1 VIPQN
6 MKKHYVTIGMIAIL
20 LAGCQKESDSKPQK
34 EAKIEKKVVLDIRN
48 PKVEIASE
56 FEELAKVYEKENP
69 EIDIRIRTVGGA
81 ADDYSDLKAELA
93 SGKGPDIFTNTGYG
107 NAETWR
113 PYLEDLSKERWV
125 KDAYPG
131 TLDAIKM
138 DGNVYGMPM
147 NLEGYGFIYNKELFQ
162 RAGVERAPE
171 TLTELKKAA
180 AQLEQ
185 KGITTFATGYYEDWK
200 LGVHLLNVAFARQ
213 KNPDA
218 FIKKLNAGEVQ
229 IPDNPLFQDVIDL
242 LDVTLKYGNADPLT
256 TDYNMEVDLFAK
268 EKTSMILQG
277 NWIQPMIDERAPD
290 LDVAFMPIPIND
302 EPTDQLV
309 VSVPN
314 YWVVNKQADSSDKKE
329 AKRFLNWM
337 VSSKKGQSFITKRF
351 KFIPVFKNIKTDD
364 LGPLAK
370 ETMDA
375 YEKGNTLDANW
386 NGFPAGVKEEF
397 GSAMQMYVG
406 KQLTREQLLREFQLS
421 WDRARETQE

>member
-1 VIPQN
+1 
-6 MKKHYVTIGMIAIL
+6 MKKQYVSIGMIVIL
-20 LAGCQKESDSKPQK
+20 LAGCQTENDSRRKKE
-34 EAKIEKKVVLDIRN
+34 EKIEKKVVLDIRN

-93 SGKGPDIFTNTGYG
+93 SGKGPDIFTNTGYE

-113 PYLEDLSKERWV
+113 PYLEDLSKEWWV
-125 KDAYPG
+125 KEVYPG
-131 TLDAIKM
+131 TLDAMEM

-162 RAGVERAPE
+162 RAGVEKVPE
-171 TLTELKKAA
+171 TLSELKKTAGM
-180 AQLEQ
+180 LEQ
-185 KGITTFATGYYEDWK
+185 KGITPFATGYYEDWK

-213 KNPDA
+213 KDPDA

-242 LDVTLKYGNADPLT
+242 LDVTLEYGNTDPLT

-268 EKTSMILQG
+268 GKAAMILQG
-277 NWIQPMIDERAPD
+277 NWIQPMIDERASD
-290 LDVAFMPIPIND
+290 LEVSFMPIPVNEEKSD
-302 EPTDQLV
+302 ELV

-337 VSSKKGQSFITKRF
+337 VSSKKGQTFITERF

-370 ETMDA
+370 ETIAA
-375 YEKGNTLDANW
+375 YKKGNTLDANW
-386 NGFPAGVKEEF
+386 SGFPAGVKEEF

-421 WDRARETQE
+421 WDRAREAQE

>member
-1 VIPQN
+1 
-6 MKKHYVTIGMIAIL
+6 MKKRYVSIGMVMVL
-20 LAGCQKESDSKPQK
+20 LIGCQSKSDTAPKK
-34 EAKIEKKVVLDIRN
+34 EAKVEKKVVLDIRN

-56 FEELAKVYEKENP
+56 FEELTIEYEKENP

-93 SGKGPDIFTNTGYG
+93 SGKGPDIFTNTGYE

-113 PYLEDLSKERWV
+113 PYLEDLSEERWV
-125 KDAYPG
+125 KEAYPG

-147 NLEGYGFIYNKELFQ
+147 NLEGYGFLYNKKLFE
-162 RAGVERAPE
+162 RAGVDQVPQ
-171 TLTELKKAA
+171 TLSELKKTAE
-180 AQLEQ
+180 QLEQ
-185 KGITTFATGYYEDWK
+185 SGITPFATGYYEDWK

-213 KNPDA
+213 KDPDA
-218 FIKKLNAGEVQ
+218 FIKKLNEGKEQ
-229 IPDNPLFQDVIDL
+229 IPDNPLFHDVINL

-256 TDYNMEVDLFAK
+256 TDYNMEVDLFTT
-268 EKTSMILQG
+268 EKAAMILQG
-277 NWIQPMIDERAPD
+277 NWIQPMIDERAPN
-290 LDVAFMPIPIND
+290 LDVGFMPIPINE
-302 EPTDQLV
+302 EPTNDLV

-314 YWVVNKQADSSDKKE
+314 YWVVNKQAGPVEKKE

-337 VSSKKGQSFITKRF
+337 VSSEKGQTFITDRF
-351 KFIPVFKNIKTDD
+351 KFIPVFKNIQTDG

-370 ETMDA
+370 ETIAA
-375 YEKGNTLDANW
+375 YKKGNTLDANW

-406 KQLTREQLLREFQLS
+406 KQLTRNQLLREFQLS
-421 WDRARETQE
+421 WKRAREAQE